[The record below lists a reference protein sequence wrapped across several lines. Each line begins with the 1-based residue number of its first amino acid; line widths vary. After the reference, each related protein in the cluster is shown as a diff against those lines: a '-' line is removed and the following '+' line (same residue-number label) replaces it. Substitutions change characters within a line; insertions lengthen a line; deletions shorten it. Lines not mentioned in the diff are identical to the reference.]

1 MAEYLHHLMTDMFAE
16 FVEIPPTTWI
26 TIYVFFTLFWLI
38 VELTN
43 DLVLLCAFL
52 TVPYWLLLLLTKVSI
67 VAVDVAVAAAVAAAV
82 TAAVTAAVA
91 AAVTAA
97 VAAAVTAALAV
108 TAAVC
113 GDCDG
118 VAVLCCDRAML

>member
-82 TAAVTAAVA
+82 TAAVA